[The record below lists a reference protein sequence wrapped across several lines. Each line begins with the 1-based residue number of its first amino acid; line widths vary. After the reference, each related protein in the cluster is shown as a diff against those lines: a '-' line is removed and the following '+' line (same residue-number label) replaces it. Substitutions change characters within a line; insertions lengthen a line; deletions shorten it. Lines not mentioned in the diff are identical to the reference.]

1 MAVMGEARSTP
12 TYPSVAPPRYGG
24 CVSAFLHFFDWT
36 PAKRFSSTKRLSA
49 NKPEKAFRRSRSFRG
64 DHGAAGKTRMMC
76 QSGGDAVLGEVPDG
90 TRAPG
95 VVARLMGLE
104 SLPQPQALQ
113 RDDRQGT
120 PILLQDLLKR
130 DYKGARR
137 ATLRERIPAIFP
149 RRAAQEESKRR
160 RKKSAS
166 LLTAFRCRPDVSP
179 AYIDIPATSR
189 FLSSVARS
197 PQSPFVSRLPPRGEL
212 HESPSPASNFNHLDI
227 PELSLRASSTGTTG
241 VVLQGWP
248 LESQHIVPPD
258 IFHEDYE
265 STSVG
270 SRPTD
275 SASSKPLMAV
285 GSHKVVHGR
294 RRGSS
299 WNGSEGSDS
308 TIEQDRKPA
317 SEPSVSSSR
326 HRTSRRHEPAFKTTR
341 RPASSKSPKVG
352 KRGADSLME
361 NSRASSQESMSGASL
376 GSVSSKTPTG
386 LPGKSRASNPG
397 HRAAVVRCKGD
408 DELHLRSR
416 SPSRSKE
423 IMAPGKPPPKVKN
436 QKGAP
441 SQSGDGVMTRPKV
454 GVPSYGVRM
463 FGGRKEGD
471 KVKMGSPALVQ
482 HLPTLQRFS
491 EKAAGAGKQT
501 AKVVQVQDLGERL
514 KTGNVNGE
522 EMATQSGVDDTEDS
536 TTLRFKRKSK
546 VHNKHARAPSV
557 DDVFPELPFEFENC
571 KEKCDGAMERVL
583 LGQGLSSSP
592 DQISSSPLVD
602 YSSGVCMLGRL
613 SDALVDYDELPCLGE
628 YGKEAGGLSG
638 SPLIECEE
646 LRSLGG
652 SGPPAS
658 SAEEQSIPSEVCQ
671 AQEAG
676 GGDDLRWEDERVLL
690 SGRCCERSCSG
701 PSISSE
707 SLPSDVED
715 ERNGDSWSSCA
726 SNNNLGDCHS
736 PRPFEITEID
746 VEPESLNQEH
756 QNSPP
761 TQFVK
766 KILDPTGLDL
776 LVDEAGQPSPVSI
789 LNSPFHDEPCT
800 ASESSV
806 TDSILRQPDCE
817 EIVDELDALAP
828 SCSASNVSN
837 SDKIRQAL
845 LDISMFWSREE
856 PSCTFEPPLP
866 AGDTKGEQSFIRGVL
881 SAAQFLS
888 TPGSSPDWHAKD
900 VAIDPS
906 LFDKLESGD
915 MVEFSCQ
922 AAGGLW
928 RCDRKLLFD
937 CVNEAFG
944 LTHLWHCQGGGHEVN
959 WLQEELVVCRSSRPR
974 GELLVVQVG
983 KQIDEWRQ
991 LASYAIDSL
1000 IERDMSVH
1008 FGNWQRF
1015 GREAAEVGLEI
1026 EDTVWE
1032 DMLEE
1037 VVADMNIVSTSKQY

>member
-1 MAVMGEARSTP
+1 VIEFF
-12 TYPSVAPPRYGG
+12 
-24 CVSAFLHFFDWT
+24 FLQ
-36 PAKRFSSTKRLSA
+36 
-49 NKPEKAFRRSRSFRG
+49 
-64 DHGAAGKTRMMC
+64 MC
-76 QSGGDAVLGEVPDG
+76 QSGGEAVLGEVGDG

-104 SLPQPQALQ
+104 SLPQAPC
-113 RDDRQGT
+113 DRNRGDGQGT

-130 DYKGARR
+130 DYKGARK

-197 PQSPFVSRLPPRGEL
+197 PQSPFVSRLPPGGEL
-212 HESPSPASNFNHLDI
+212 HESPSPASNYNLVDI

-308 TIEQDRKPA
+308 TIEQAPP
-317 SEPSVSSSR
+317 SEPSVSSPR

-386 LPGKSRASNPG
+386 LPGKSRGSNPG
-397 HRAAVVRCKGD
+397 HRAGRVDASTVVRRKED
-408 DELHLRSR
+408 DELHL
-416 SPSRSKE
+416 SKE
-423 IMAPGKPPPKVKN
+423 IMAPGKKN
-436 QKGAP
+436 QKGASSP
-441 SQSGDGVMTRPKV
+441 VAQSGDGVMTRPKV
-454 GVPSYGVRM
+454 GVSSYGVRM

-471 KVKMGSPALVQ
+471 KVRMGSPA
-482 HLPTLQRFS
+482 LPTLQRFT
-491 EKAAGAGKQT
+491 EKAAGAGKQK

-522 EMATQSGVDDTEDS
+522 EMATQSSVDDTEDS
-536 TTLRFKRKSK
+536 TTLRFTRKSK

-583 LGQGLSSSP
+583 WGQGLSSSP

-613 SDALVDYDELPCLGE
+613 SDALVDYDVLPCLGE
-628 YGKEAGGLSG
+628 YGKEAGGISG

-646 LRSLGG
+646 LRNLGG

-658 SAEEQSIPSEVCQ
+658 SAEEESIPSGVCQ

-676 GGDDLRWEDERVLL
+676 VVDDLRWEDERVL
-690 SGRCCERSCSG
+690 RCCERSCSG

-715 ERNGDSWSSCA
+715 ERNGDSCSSCA
-726 SNNNLGDCHS
+726 SYNNLGDCHS
-736 PRPFEITEID
+736 PRPFE
-746 VEPESLNQEH
+746 VNVYRLLNLH
-756 QNSPP
+756 C
-761 TQFVK
+761 
-766 KILDPTGLDL
+766 
-776 LVDEAGQPSPVSI
+776 LVLQ
-789 LNSPFHDEPCT
+789 
-800 ASESSV
+800 ASY
-806 TDSILRQPDCE
+806 
-817 EIVDELDALAP
+817 
-828 SCSASNVSN
+828 
-837 SDKIRQAL
+837 
-845 LDISMFWSREE
+845 
-856 PSCTFEPPLP
+856 
-866 AGDTKGEQSFIRGVL
+866 GYG
-881 SAAQFLS
+881 
-888 TPGSSPDWHAKD
+888 
-900 VAIDPS
+900 
-906 LFDKLESGD
+906 
-915 MVEFSCQ
+915 
-922 AAGGLW
+922 
-928 RCDRKLLFD
+928 FD
-937 CVNEAFG
+937 CVYVFFF
-944 LTHLWHCQGGGHEVN
+944 
-959 WLQEELVVCRSSRPR
+959 R
-974 GELLVVQVG
+974 LL
-983 KQIDEWRQ
+983 R
-991 LASYAIDSL
+991 
-1000 IERDMSVH
+1000 
-1008 FGNWQRF
+1008 
-1015 GREAAEVGLEI
+1015 
-1026 EDTVWE
+1026 
-1032 DMLEE
+1032 
-1037 VVADMNIVSTSKQY
+1037 